1 MLTSIDPV
9 TSRLTA
15 HVTCPVITLYK
26 TSLRK
31 KSRNHRIIYYC
42 SISYTHMTTIIVVML
57 NCMR

>member
-15 HVTCPVITLYK
+15 HVTCPVISLHK

-31 KSRNHRIIYYC
+31 NLEITGS
-42 SISYTHMTTIIVVML
+42 SITVLFLTHI
-57 NCMR
+57 